1 MVHSLR
7 DKRLEQP
14 PKERPSGDVTRRCQ
28 AETSLPT
35 GTWSP
40 VFSGA
45 VPYPG
50 TNTAQVPPAVPY
62 PLKAAKGPSQPQM
75 LLLSCSSKL
84 QMLEVTLRRRLP
96 ETLQVCGAVMNINRG
111 NPAGH
116 EVLVDSWPEFK
127 AVLTR
132 PRTEVATDDSDFY
145 TNSYAAY
152 YRDLGAYRA
161 LLSSA
166 VNWGQAFCMYGFRD
180 GVLEASRDIS
190 QAQGV
195 KLDVYRFFTYYHP
208 DPSTLPEIQL
218 DPDVR
223 LSSLDVS
230 HTDLLNETWLYGGNE
245 HSRRFLESLIRLFP
259 CFCLLDT
266 SDRPVSWIISDP
278 FGAMRHSFTLPQ
290 HRGRGYSGVLNNVLA
305 KRLHALGYPS
315 YGHVA
320 TDNYPMQ
327 RLQERQGFQRQPDVS
342 HYIFH
347 NAALSIAPKLTPS

>member
-1 MVHSLR
+1 MVHSLG

-14 PKERPSGDVTRRCQ
+14 PKERPNGDVTRRCQ
-28 AETSLPT
+28 AETSLPH
-35 GTWSP
+35 GHP
-40 VFSGA
+40 VPLRLRGCSLSWNRDC
-45 VPYPG
+45 PG
-50 TNTAQVPPAVPY
+50 TPPAVTY
-62 PLKAAKGPSQPQM
+62 PLKAAKGPSKPQM

-96 ETLQVCGAVMNINRG
+96 ETLQV
-111 NPAGH
+111 
-116 EVLVDSWPEFK
+116 
-127 AVLTR
+127 
-132 PRTEVATDDSDFY
+132 ATDNSDFY
-145 TNSYAAY
+145 TNMYAAY

-166 VNWGQAFCMYGFRD
+166 VNWGQAFCIYGFQD
-180 GVLEASRDIS
+180 GVLEASRDIA
-190 QAQGV
+190 QAKGV
-195 KLDVYRFFTYYHP
+195 KLDVHRFFTYYHP

-218 DPDVR
+218 DPAVR

-230 HTDLLNETWLYGGNE
+230 HTDLLNETWLYGGNK

-266 SDRPVSWIISDP
+266 SDHPVSWMNSDP
-278 FGAMRHSFTLPQ
+278 FGAMRNSFTLPQ
-290 HRGRGYSGVLNNVLA
+290 HRRRGYSGVLNNVLA

-315 YGHVA
+315 YSHVA